1 MKKTEV
7 KVSVETRRLK
17 NRIKEI
23 DKTINRW
30 IHHLIEEIEK
40 SYHKN

>member
-1 MKKTEV
+1 MKKTEE
-7 KVSVETRRLK
+7 KGLAETRRLK

-23 DKTINRW
+23 DKTINSW

-40 SYHKN
+40 SYRKN